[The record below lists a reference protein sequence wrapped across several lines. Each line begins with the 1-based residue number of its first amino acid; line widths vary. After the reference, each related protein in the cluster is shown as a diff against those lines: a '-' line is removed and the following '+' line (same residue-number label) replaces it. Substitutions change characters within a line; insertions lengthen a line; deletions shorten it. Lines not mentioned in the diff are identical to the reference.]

1 MRIDEVP
8 TQTRDQFD
16 NQRKAVYAVDQNGH
30 YQMVR
35 SGGDEAEVT
44 VTLEAVA
51 WFEQLAN
58 DALQRVRSGESSPL
72 EYFMYRQRMDIPTLS
87 KATGMWQWRI
97 RRHLR
102 PKIFASLSAT
112 MLQRYADAM
121 NISVQE
127 LTGPLD
133 HAV

>member
-8 TQTRDQFD
+8 TQTREQFD
-16 NQRKAVYAVDQNGH
+16 NQRKAVYATDANGH

-51 WFEQLAN
+51 WFDELAQQ
-58 DALQRVRSGESSPL
+58 ALARVRGGLSSPL

-87 KATGMWQWRI
+87 QATGIWQWRV

-102 PKIFASLSAT
+102 PDVYKKLNKRF
-112 MLQRYADAM
+112 LQRYADAM
-121 NISVQE
+121 NIGIDE
-127 LTGPLD
+127 LTGTLP
-133 HAV
+133 

>member
-16 NQRKAVYAVDQNGH
+16 HQRKAVYAVDQNGH

-35 SGGDEAEVT
+35 SGGDEAEIT

-51 WFEQLAN
+51 WFEQLAHE
-58 DALQRVRSGESSPL
+58 ALQRVRKGESSPL
-72 EYFMYRQRMDIPTLS
+72 DYFMYRQRMDIPTLS
-87 KATGMWQWRI
+87 QATGIWQWRI

-102 PKIFASLSAT
+102 PNVFASMSAA

-121 NISVQE
+121 NISVAE
-127 LTGPLD
+127 LTSLI
-133 HAV
+133 

>member
-16 NQRKAVYAVDQNGH
+16 NQRKAVYAVDSNGH
-30 YQMVR
+30 YQIVR

-51 WFEQLAN
+51 WFEQLTQA
-58 DALQRVRSGESSPL
+58 ALLRVRNGHSSAL
-72 EYFMYRQRMDIPTLS
+72 EYFMYRQRMDIATLS
-87 KATGMWQWRI
+87 QATGMWQWRI

-102 PKIFASLSAT
+102 PLIFKQLKPAL
-112 MLQRYADAM
+112 LQRYADAM
-121 NISVQE
+121 GISLDE
-127 LTGPLD
+127 LTQVID
-133 HAV
+133 